1 MNKPVYFG
9 MSMLDI
15 SKTLMYKFCYDYIK
29 PNYQDNARLC
39 YMDTDSFIVY
49 FKTKNVY
56 EDFANDVE
64 KWYDTSNYSENYK
77 RPPPGGINKEVLGL
91 MKDELGGNRICWK

>member
-77 RPPPGGINKEVLGL
+77 RPPSGGTNKEVLGL
-91 MKDELGGNRICWK
+91 MKDELGGKSMI